1 HRPAPLGRQVQARQ
15 DRPATRRNIRALA
28 LRLARENPE
37 WGYRRI
43 HGEPAGLRLLHRRPA
58 RRHPGLRAGRDRAR
72 DPAHPHPRR
81 HPAPDR
87 GVDHAAGPQ
96 PAHGPRRTG
105 RADEVHDP
113 RPGFEL
119 HRRVRRGPRRRGDPD
134 RAGQRPDA
142 PDERDRRAL
151 DRGMPPR
158 APGPHPDLEPAP
170 SAADPARVRDPPQP
184 APAAPLPARRRAADT
199 AARPGRSRPV
209 PRPTTHSRRWPDQRI
224 SPGRMTLDEVFGTHR
239 REVLRNSGH
248 PPRARGTQAA
258 SLIGSLHGSRGL
270 PSTDKREHVSPWLC
284 RATAERWTTLGGAS
298 KPGPAVPTG
307 AGDGKATQTFVSR
320 DPVTEPRPA
329 GPASPPL
336 GAPAEIMPPHSRTEA
351 MPSRPRTQVVPPRP
365 PTEIMRYGPGVPVT
379 APAGEAGITAER
391 VSRTGHPPTSPR
403 RPPRLRRL
411 FGSAL

>member
-1 HRPAPLGRQVQARQ
+1 
-15 DRPATRRNIRALA
+15 
-28 LRLARENPE
+28 
-37 WGYRRI
+37 
-43 HGEPAGLRLLHRRPA
+43 
-58 RRHPGLRAGRDRAR
+58 
-72 DPAHPHPRR
+72 
-81 HPAPDR
+81 
-87 GVDHAAGPQ
+87 
-96 PAHGPRRTG
+96 
-105 RADEVHDP
+105 
-113 RPGFEL
+113 
-119 HRRVRRGPRRRGDPD
+119 
-134 RAGQRPDA
+134 
-142 PDERDRRAL
+142 
-151 DRGMPPR
+151 
-158 APGPHPDLEPAP
+158 
-170 SAADPARVRDPPQP
+170 
-184 APAAPLPARRRAADT
+184 
-199 AARPGRSRPV
+199 
-209 PRPTTHSRRWPDQRI
+209 
-224 SPGRMTLDEVFGTHR
+224 MTLDEVFGTHR

-284 RATAERWTTLGGAS
+284 RSTAERWTTLGGAS

-329 GPASPPL
+329 GPANPPL

-411 FGSAL
+411 FGSALTVILLAASGVVLYQRLHHAPFHVTGVSISQQTRTRCGVDVTGRIATNGSAGTVSYQWLFQPGQQPPQPLTQSVTAGQQAVYVTVAVEGSGHGRTSQTVTLQVLGPDPGHASTAAVVRC